1 MKETNACYS
10 EIGFSGLEQKPINC
24 HCTFGYS
31 QLLRGINEVAIKKCE
46 MTHCVNNLDGYCQ
59 SRVNRWLGLC
69 RFKRKPEA
77 DEA

>member
-1 MKETNACYS
+1 VGCGRYKLIIA
-10 EIGFSGLEQKPINC
+10 ILIFRI
-24 HCTFGYS
+24 
-31 QLLRGINEVAIKKCE
+31 RGINEVVKKKCE

-59 SRVNRWLGLC
+59 SKVSKWLGIC